1 MDKHKIVSSNDEI
14 NEKEKI
20 VIGLSHLFFLFL
32 ILIQVIELFVT
43 YEKIFRKRKEFEEFN
58 KILLKMKIQ

>member
-43 YEKIFRKRKEFEEFN
+43 YEKIFRK
-58 KILLKMKIQ
+58 

>member
-20 VIGLSHLFFLFL
+20 VSGLSHLFFLFL

-43 YEKIFRKRKEFEEFN
+43 YEKIFRKWKELEEFN